1 MSTYKLYATK
11 SKSKRTEKI
20 AAKKFSL
27 RPCNTDYLLVFTD
40 KELKKPFVEIPPETE
55 LTEQEQ
61 AFVARSKAIIN
72 KRHIDE
78 HQEEYAEA
86 LNDFLNSLEA
96 ELKAEKKKLKP
107 KKKVA
112 VDETGDRE

>member
-20 AAKKFSL
+20 AAKEFSL

-55 LTEQEQ
+55 FTEQEQ

-86 LNDFLNSLEA
+86 LNGFLDSLEK
-96 ELKAEKKKLKP
+96 ELKAEKKKTE
-107 KKKVA
+107 
-112 VDETGDRE
+112 DEE

>member
-11 SKSKRTEKI
+11 TGEI
-20 AAKKFSL
+20 PDGVEFSL

-61 AFVARSKAIIN
+61 AFVTRCKAIIN

-78 HQEEYAEA
+78 HEEQYFGFM
-86 LNDFLNSLEA
+86 NDFNDNLDRAIKEA
-96 ELKAEKKKLKP
+96 KSKGKTE
-107 KKKVA
+107 
-112 VDETGDRE
+112 GDGQ

>member
-11 SKSKRTEKI
+11 TGEI
-20 AAKKFSL
+20 PEGVEFSL

-61 AFVARSKAIIN
+61 AFVTRCKLEVN
-72 KRHIDE
+72 KRAMEQNKASYLEFMNSFCDNLE
-78 HQEEYAEA
+78 NALAE
-86 LNDFLNSLEA
+86 
-96 ELKAEKKKLKP
+96 EKKKT
-107 KKKVA
+107 
-112 VDETGDRE
+112 EEEE

>member
-11 SKSKRTEKI
+11 TGEI
-20 AAKKFSL
+20 PDGVEFSL

-61 AFVARSKAIIN
+61 AFVTRCKAIIN

-78 HQEEYAEA
+78 HQEEYTEV
-86 LNDFLNSLEA
+86 LNGFLDSLEK
-96 ELKAEKKKLKP
+96 EIKAEKKK
-107 KKKVA
+107 A
-112 VDETGDRE
+112 EEGRE

>member
-1 MSTYKLYATK
+1 MSTYRLYATK
-11 SKSKRTEKI
+11 TGEI
-20 AAKKFSL
+20 PDGVEFSL

-61 AFVARSKAIIN
+61 AFVTRSKAIIN

-86 LNDFLNSLEA
+86 LSGFLDSLEE
-96 ELKAEKKKLKP
+96 ELKAEKKKTE
-107 KKKVA
+107 
-112 VDETGDRE
+112 DEQ

>member
-1 MSTYKLYATK
+1 MSTYRLYATK

-20 AAKKFSL
+20 AEKEFSL

-40 KELKKPFVEIPPETE
+40 KEHGEPFVEIPPETK

-61 AFVARSKAIIN
+61 AFVAHCKAIVN

-86 LNDFLNSLEA
+86 LNGFLDSLEA
-96 ELKAEKKKLKP
+96 ELKAEKKKAKP
-107 KKKVA
+107 KKKT
-112 VDETGDRE
+112 EEGRE

>member
-11 SKSKRTEKI
+11 TGEI
-20 AAKKFSL
+20 PEGVEFSL

-61 AFVARSKAIIN
+61 AFVTRSKAIIN
-72 KRHIDE
+72 KRALEAHK
-78 HQEEYAEA
+78 EEYTEV
-86 LNDFLNSLEA
+86 LNGFLDSLEA
-96 ELKAEKKKLKP
+96 ELKAEKKKT
-107 KKKVA
+107 
-112 VDETGDRE
+112 EESRE

>member
-11 SKSKRTEKI
+11 TGEI
-20 AAKKFSL
+20 PEGVEFSL
-27 RPCNTDYLLVFTD
+27 RPYNVNYLLVFTD

-61 AFVARSKAIIN
+61 AFVARCETIIN

-86 LNDFLNSLEA
+86 LNGFLDSLEA
-96 ELKAEKKKLKP
+96 ELKAEKKKAKP
-107 KKKVA
+107 KKKT
-112 VDETGDRE
+112 EEGRE

>member
-1 MSTYKLYATK
+1 MSTYRLYATK

-20 AAKKFSL
+20 AEKEFSL

-61 AFVARSKAIIN
+61 AFVTRCKAIIN
-72 KRHIDE
+72 QRYLNEHKDE
-78 HQEEYAEA
+78 YVEA
-86 LNDFLNSLEA
+86 LKAFLDSLEE
-96 ELKAEKKKLKP
+96 ELKAERKKT
-107 KKKVA
+107 
-112 VDETGDRE
+112 EEEE

>member
-20 AAKKFSL
+20 AEKEFSL

-40 KELKKPFVEIPPETE
+40 KELEKPFVEIPPETE

-61 AFVARSKAIIN
+61 AFVTRCKAIIN

-78 HQEEYAEA
+78 HQVEYAEA
-86 LNDFLNSLEA
+86 LNGFLDSLEK
-96 ELKAEKKKLKP
+96 EMRAEKKKSKP
-107 KKKVA
+107 KKKTE
-112 VDETGDRE
+112 DGE

>member
-11 SKSKRTEKI
+11 TGEI
-20 AAKKFSL
+20 PDGVEFSL

-61 AFVARSKAIIN
+61 AFVTRCKFEVN
-72 KRHIDE
+72 KRALE
-78 HQEEYAEA
+78 AHQEEYAEP
-86 LNDFLNSLEA
+86 LNGFLDSLEK
-96 ELKAEKKKLKP
+96 EIKAEKKKAKL
-107 KKKVA
+107 KKKT
-112 VDETGDRE
+112 EESEE

>member
-11 SKSKRTEKI
+11 TGEI
-20 AAKKFSL
+20 PDGVEFSL

-40 KELKKPFVEIPPETE
+40 KELGKPFVEIPPETE

-61 AFVARSKAIIN
+61 AFVTRSKAIIN

-86 LNDFLNSLEA
+86 LNGFLDSLEK
-96 ELKAEKKKLKP
+96 ELKAEKKKTE
-107 KKKVA
+107 
-112 VDETGDRE
+112 DEE

>member
-11 SKSKRTEKI
+11 TGEI
-20 AAKKFSL
+20 PEGVEFSL

-40 KELKKPFVEIPPETE
+40 KELKKPFVEIPPETK

-86 LNDFLNSLEA
+86 LNGFLDSLEK
-96 ELKAEKKKLKP
+96 EMRAEKKKSNHKT
-107 KKKVA
+107 A
-112 VDETGDRE
+112 DE

>member
-11 SKSKRTEKI
+11 TGEI
-20 AAKKFSL
+20 PDGVEFSL

-72 KRHIDE
+72 KRALEAHK
-78 HQEEYAEA
+78 EEYTEV
-86 LNDFLNSLEA
+86 LNGFLDSLEKEIKVA
-96 ELKAEKKKLKP
+96 KKKAKP
-107 KKKVA
+107 RKKTA
-112 VDETGDRE
+112 ADTTGDGNERD